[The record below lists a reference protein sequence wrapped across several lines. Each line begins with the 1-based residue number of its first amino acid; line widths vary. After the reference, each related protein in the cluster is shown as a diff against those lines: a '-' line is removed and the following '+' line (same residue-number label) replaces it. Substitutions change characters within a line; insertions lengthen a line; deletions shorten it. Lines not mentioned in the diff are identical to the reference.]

1 MDSTLPGSS
10 VHGILQARILA
21 WVAIPSPGD
30 LPNPGTEG
38 RSPTLQAYS
47 LPVELPGKPH
57 ESLRQ
62 RNQVLV
68 SHVSTILKQAIFKIR
83 IVPTIPPLVRN
94 TGELEFSHSVTGN
107 ANRYSHSFYET
118 TCSYKEFYVYVHS
131 KLICNN
137 QTRNKQEVPF
147 S

>member
-1 MDSTLPGSS
+1 MSCP
-10 VHGILQARILA
+10 
-21 WVAIPSPGD
+21 PPGD

-94 TGELEFSHSVTGN
+94 TGELEFSWQEYWSGLPVPSPGHFPDPVIEPRSLALQTDSLSSGPPGKILLI
-107 ANRYSHSFYET
+107 ANKL
-118 TCSYKEFYVYVHS
+118 SYF
-131 KLICNN
+131 LISLFPLMLIY
-137 QTRNKQEVPF
+137 THL
-147 S
+147 